1 MLSTLNWRLE
11 MADKKSVKAA
21 IDQNAEM
28 LKQQP
33 GVVGLGVAGK
43 GGEHK
48 LAVYVSSRTGSNSI
62 PEKVTVTQ
70 DGKPDTIDVEV
81 VEVGSLK
88 PNI

>member
-1 MLSTLNWRLE
+1 
-11 MADKKSVKAA
+11 MADKKSVKVA

-43 GGEHK
+43 GSDHR
-48 LAVYVSSRTGSNSI
+48 LAVYVSSKSASGAI
-62 PEKVTVTQ
+62 PEKVTITQ
-70 DGKPDTIDVEV
+70 DGKPGTIDVEV

-88 PNI
+88 PST